1 MTSTRILLAA
11 SLAATAAAL
20 SIPVLAQVGDGN
32 CIVAGRVT
40 PEQIWAPRMAGVELL
55 GQDGTVVTTANRQAL
70 AAVRQVR
77 LSQPALLTRCDGSK
91 ELTRGDDL
99 PAKAKGPV
107 PAVGPGMLAVEAV
120 SYPKLRSGG
129 ALVELKLAV
138 TPERVVMLTR

>member
-70 AAVRQVR
+70 AGVRQSGYPPGSAHRRRRGARPR
-77 LSQPALLTRCDGSK
+77 LRRRARPRCWSVPGPAW
-91 ELTRGDDL
+91 
-99 PAKAKGPV
+99 
-107 PAVGPGMLAVEAV
+107 
-120 SYPKLRSGG
+120 
-129 ALVELKLAV
+129 
-138 TPERVVMLTR
+138 